1 MNKLF
6 VSGFVLAGVMGMGVA
21 QAGINNGLTS
31 GILSSKE
38 KCASALN
45 NYLGYRHD
53 VNATDTAKVQKL
65 ENQVDAMCEGYQIKL
80 VNTNGVMTG
89 VIELAD

>member
-1 MNKLF
+1 MNKIF
-6 VSGFVLAGVMGMGVA
+6 VTGMVLAGLMGTA
-21 QAGINNGLTS
+21 QAGVNPGTTS

-53 VNATDTAKVQKL
+53 ANSADAYRVQKL
-65 ENQVDAMCEGYQIKL
+65 ESQVDTMCEGYQVKL
-80 VNTNGVMTG
+80 VDNNGVTTG